1 MYPLWNEMD
10 TSEVWMTDAEIFG
23 MFFMIAITAVIF
35 YYLGAIVEYYR
46 NGQK

>member
-1 MYPLWNEMD
+1 MIEP
-10 TSEVWMTDAEIFG
+10 EIFA
-23 MFFMIAITAVIF
+23 MFLMNAITAVIF